1 MSPPTPLKS
10 PLRSPVRNCLY
21 RPVSQAYDPSVT
33 HTPPSLPCHPGSQS
47 QRDFHT
53 NDSPME
59 RNHAHHCTQMISNML
74 HRRQVT
80 IQVTIDMLP
89 DDALLEVFDFLLHQ
103 SVCIDA
109 WHPLVHVCQKWRNI
123 VFRSPRRL
131 NLHLHCTARKPVR
144 EKLHVWPDLPIVVG
158 QYDPP
163 TCGVDS
169 VLAALGHKDRVCEI
183 VLKHISSPLWENALA
198 AMQVPL
204 PALTRLDLVS
214 GDETMPIVPDSFL
227 EGSAPRLRSLNMTRI
242 PFPGLPRLLSYA
254 TDLV

>member
-1 MSPPTPLKS
+1 
-10 PLRSPVRNCLY
+10 
-21 RPVSQAYDPSVT
+21 
-33 HTPPSLPCHPGSQS
+33 
-47 QRDFHT
+47 
-53 NDSPME
+53 
-59 RNHAHHCTQMISNML
+59 
-74 HRRQVT
+74 
-80 IQVTIDMLP
+80 
-89 DDALLEVFDFLLHQ
+89 
-103 SVCIDA
+103 
-109 WHPLVHVCQKWRNI
+109 
-123 VFRSPRRL
+123 
-131 NLHLHCTARKPVR
+131 VR